1 MKIKLL
7 RVYLEKDEDG
17 YNSYRDSLI
26 SSINHVTDWTDV
38 SDEDG
43 ELLKNNLR
51 FLPYKPNT
59 HYIVLEQ
66 QEDETTLSSIEE
78 IKRAI
83 EKEQKRREKERKER
97 EELAKKR
104 AKTREENKKKKTL
117 EELEKLAKS
126 LGKKVL

>member
-1 MKIKLL
+1 M
-7 RVYLEKDEDG
+7 
-17 YNSYRDSLI
+17 
-26 SSINHVTDWTDV
+26 TDWMDV

-43 ELLKNNLR
+43 ELLKNNLKY
-51 FLPYKPNT
+51 LPRDLYT
-59 HYIVLEQ
+59 RYVVLEQ
-66 QEDETTLSSIEE
+66 QENETTLSSIEE

-83 EKEQKRREKERKER
+83 EKEQKRIEKERKER